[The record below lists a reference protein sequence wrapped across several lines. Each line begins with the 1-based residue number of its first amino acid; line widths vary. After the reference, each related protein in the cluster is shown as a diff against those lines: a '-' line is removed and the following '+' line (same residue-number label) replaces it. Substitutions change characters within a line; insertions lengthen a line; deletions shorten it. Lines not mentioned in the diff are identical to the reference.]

1 VSNPDGLLADDVI
14 LVQQLE
20 APDGIDRERF
30 VADEAQAVHGSI
42 TKLNVNGLLLA
53 TSAARAVQLA
63 FASNDEATVSAL
75 SAGLMVI
82 IEPLRASTAHP
93 ARRGCLLSVMA
104 DDLLTVAVKRQEVPC
119 GVPSCASGA
128 RICPRTSDGCPI
140 AGGTERPAA
149 RRRPPTVPSA

>member
-1 VSNPDGLLADDVI
+1 MFQDGAAVSNPDGLLADDVI

-82 IEPLRASTAHP
+82 SNRFELRQLIQHAA
-93 ARRGCLLSVMA
+93 
-104 DDLLTVAVKRQEVPC
+104 
-119 GVPSCASGA
+119 GVF
-128 RICPRTSDGCPI
+128 
-140 AGGTERPAA
+140 
-149 RRRPPTVPSA
+149 